1 MNPVGRPPEKDKNG
15 ETITRST
22 VNVTVPS
29 RLIDFLKQEGIN
41 RSKLFTKA
49 ATELY
54 EDKLCPVCFTKDV
67 KDTPIGMRCDGACSR
82 YRIFFFKFHQCTRCE
97 KHYKPGFRLPIWK
110 EDGNI
115 CESCMLEEEGKYI
128 PIGIKND
135 KTQ

>member
-29 RLIDFLKQEGIN
+29 RLIDFLKEEGVN

-54 EDKLCPVCFTKDV
+54 EERLCPVCFTKDV
-67 KDTPIGMRCDGACSR
+67 KVTAMGIRCDGACSR
-82 YRIFFFKFHQCTRCE
+82 YKTFFFKLHQCDQCE
-97 KHYKPGFRLPIWK
+97 RHYNPGFIMPVKKDDRI
-110 EDGNI
+110 I
-115 CESCMLEEEGKYI
+115 CESCMLEEEH
-128 PIGIKND
+128 
-135 KTQ
+135 